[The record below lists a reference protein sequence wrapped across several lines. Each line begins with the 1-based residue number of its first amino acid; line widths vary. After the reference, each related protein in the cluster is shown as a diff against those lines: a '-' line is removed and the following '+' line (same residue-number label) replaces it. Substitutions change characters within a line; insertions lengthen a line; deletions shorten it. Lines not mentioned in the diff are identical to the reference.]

1 MARVKTDE
9 VPATDTGTEP
19 DNTLKLAKV
28 INVSA
33 AGGHLTDMQGKRVPP
48 GGSCELPIAICES
61 LVRRGIC
68 RFTYPS
74 ESGE

>member
-1 MARVKTDE
+1 MARVKTEE
-9 VPATDTGTEP
+9 VHATETGRP
-19 DNTLKLAKV
+19 GNTLKLAKV